1 MADGGN
7 ASNLGSSTVL
17 CQEKVLRNKRKYLAE
32 IPVDGGSDVSS
43 PLTEFPRYELLAD
56 QNTVSDSGSLEAQS
70 NWPKEEQ
77 EVEGL
82 HLADWD
88 EPISY
93 QLEELLSHNL
103 SATFRSAIKKIAEQ
117 GYTEDVAKSAILR
130 SGLYYGSKD
139 PVSNIVDGALVFLK
153 REKNYDAST
162 YHIFQDLD
170 NLVEYTILEMLHVL
184 REVKPSLTILEAM
197 WFLLICDL
205 NLSLACAVE
214 GDPLSG
220 IFGKEASGESSSD
233 PTLAHPKSEA
243 KTSETVLPIPNTHS
257 STYVS
262 THSISNTQ
270 YSRSEILTYG
280 GYGGFPNLPHP
291 MCPFHDGKTIPTPEA
306 IVSVIEA
313 RGKSLGLPAECVQS
327 ICQLATMDESSGS
340 CRKGCM
346 PNYPKRHMLHHK
358 SFHLEKHY
366 KGSASKGTIKAKFS
380 TWSGP
385 VLDEKLKPPPDS
397 LGVNTKNASSKMS
410 KAIGKKV
417 SVSEKSH
424 HHSTN
429 TSSSLVATNKP
440 KHKPKPK
447 PTPSAS
453 KDIICALPSAN
464 GKVDDSLP
472 HETKPIL
479 KPDSSHRT
487 FDDYCAGIPYDQSL
501 GKYVAQDEKDKLIL
515 ILAPQLQILEKEVQG
530 WTDWANKKIMQ
541 AAGRLS
547 KDRVELKTLRQE
559 KEETE
564 KFTKDKQIFEENTAK
579 RLSEMDSALANA
591 TSQVEVFNSTAN
603 RLEEENIALK
613 KELEA
618 ARLQALGSSAN
629 LQEAFLRE
637 KEALKRAQS
646 WDTEKVLLQEEVSV
660 DKRKVAEL
668 QHELEKAKGFYHNTE
683 AQRNHEEKAKEKLLI
698 EASSIKKERKQLAY
712 ASKVEA
718 DMKSQKAENEMQKY
732 KERIEEL
739 ESKISELRL
748 ESESSKIAAL
758 RRGSINGNYGY
769 QAAKVSKRLAV
780 FRDNFSE
787 TIARSERECVMCLA
801 EEMSVVFLPCA
812 HQALC
817 GNCNEIHEKQGM
829 NDCPSCRTPIKKRI
843 KVRFC

>member
-7 ASNLGSSTVL
+7 ASYQGSSTVS

-32 IPVDGGSDVSS
+32 IPIDGGSDVSLS
-43 PLTEFPRYELLAD
+43 LTEYPRFELLAD
-56 QNTVSDSGSLEAQS
+56 QNTVSDSVSLEAQS

-77 EVEGL
+77 VEGL

-93 QLEELLSHNL
+93 QLVELLSHNL

-170 NLVEYTILEMLHVL
+170 NLVEYTMLEMLYVL

-220 IFGKEASGESSSD
+220 IFGKEVSEESCSD

-243 KTSETVLPIPNTHS
+243 KTSETVLPIPYSHS
-257 STYVS
+257 TTY
-262 THSISNTQ
+262 TISNAQ
-270 YSRSEILTYG
+270 YSQSELLT
-280 GYGGFPNLPHP
+280 YGGFPNLPHP

-327 ICQLATMDESSGS
+327 ICQLATMDENSGS
-340 CRKGCM
+340 CRKGFM

-358 SFHLEKHY
+358 SFHLERHY

-385 VLDEKLKPPPDS
+385 LLDEKLKPPPDS

-410 KAIGKKV
+410 KANGKKV

-429 TSSSLVATNKP
+429 TSSSLAATNKP
-440 KHKPKPK
+440 KHKHKSK

-453 KDIICALPSAN
+453 KDIVCALPSAD
-464 GKVDDSLP
+464 GKVDDSLT
-472 HETKPIL
+472 HETKPIM

-487 FDDYCAGIPYDQSL
+487 FDDYCAGIPYDQFL
-501 GKYVAQDEKDKLIL
+501 GKYVAQDEKDKVIL
-515 ILAPQLQILEKEVQG
+515 ILAPQLQILEKEIQG

-591 TSQVEVFNSTAN
+591 TSQVEVFNSTTN
-603 RLEEENIALK
+603 RLEEENTMLK

-618 ARLQALGSSAN
+618 ARLQALGSLTN
-629 LQEAFLRE
+629 LQEALLRE

-646 WDTEKVLLQEEVSV
+646 WDTEKALLQEELSV

-668 QHELEKAKGFYHNTE
+668 RHELDKAKGLYNKIE
-683 AQRNHEEKAKEKLLI
+683 VCLCSRRNNQHH
-698 EASSIKKERKQLAY
+698 
-712 ASKVEA
+712 V
-718 DMKSQKAENEMQKY
+718 
-732 KERIEEL
+732 
-739 ESKISELRL
+739 
-748 ESESSKIAAL
+748 
-758 RRGSINGNYGY
+758 
-769 QAAKVSKRLAV
+769 
-780 FRDNFSE
+780 
-787 TIARSERECVMCLA
+787 
-801 EEMSVVFLPCA
+801 
-812 HQALC
+812 
-817 GNCNEIHEKQGM
+817 
-829 NDCPSCRTPIKKRI
+829 
-843 KVRFC
+843 